1 MPVSKSL
8 RPVNLRFL
16 SRKVH
21 LVRKISI
28 SDFISGLAIHFTN
41 IYISIYIC
49 IYNRGNEKSILHRYA
64 TLSFLPLRCSGI
76 LYIFCLPKINKNR
89 NTKVFLTNKVTKL
102 NLDAKKIADKL
113 SISDRVDRLQKN
125 EGYITAKDQ
134 KENFQNSLTFRHII
148 QLRQISVK
156 SARPYRIKSIKT

>member
-1 MPVSKSL
+1 MYIYIYIYIYI
-8 RPVNLRFL
+8 
-16 SRKVH
+16 H
-21 LVRKISI
+21 LY
-28 SDFISGLAIHFTN
+28 LQ
-41 IYISIYIC
+41 IYISIYISAYIIGEMRSQFFIGKLLWVSCHC
-49 IYNRGNEKSILHRYA
+49 IVQAYSL
-64 TLSFLPLRCSGI
+64 
-76 LYIFCLPKINKNR
+76 LYIFCLPKISKNR

-125 EGYITAKDQ
+125 EGYITAKYQ